1 MNIIFLTTFLALPM
15 LSMMMFS
22 IWVWVHKAYRWAS
35 GIVEADDV
43 IDALIDASARLLS
56 MLLLLAALLSRVWP
70 H

>member
-22 IWVWVHKAYRWAS
+22 IWVWVHKAYHWAS
-35 GIVEADDV
+35 GIVEVDDV